1 MNFLL
6 FGILIL
12 INTLTFNVL
21 KVSQKR
27 ADPLLV
33 DRAVKELASKKLPG
47 NLEEEVE
54 IEQVEKPTVADDK
67 VAAVNLSSKSTKPTS
82 IVSPPTAATH
92 RRQFRAN
99 RFLVQVID
107 ENEALE
113 ESAGKSSEEERPL
126 SPESAA
132 YLASSPTT
140 LISNTQSLDCETRA
154 SLQKEF
160 KRHQGLSHQISD
172 VGLRKTD
179 IRDVHF
185 GKTDELSK
193 KSNTNKN
200 DKQNDEMIKEMMDKR
215 AFGLKRSSSGETTL
229 KSDTMTILSQIG
241 KASPIN
247 FWLS

>member
-1 MNFLL
+1 M
-6 FGILIL
+6 
-12 INTLTFNVL
+12 
-21 KVSQKR
+21 
-27 ADPLLV
+27 LV
-33 DRAVKELASKKLPG
+33 DRAVKELASKKLPN

-54 IEQVEKPTVADDK
+54 IEQPEKSVDDDK
-67 VAAVNLSSKSTKPTS
+67 VAATNLSSTLTLTKPTS

-99 RFLVQVID
+99 RFSVQVID

-113 ESAGKSSEEERPL
+113 ESTGKESIEERPL

-172 VGLRKTD
+172 VGLRKMD

-185 GKTDELSK
+185 GKTDEMNK
-193 KSNTNKN
+193 RTNH
-200 DKQNDEMIKEMMDKR
+200 DQQNDEMIKEMIDKR
-215 AFGLKRSSSGETTL
+215 ALGLKRSSSGETTL
-229 KSDTMTILSQIG
+229 KGDTMTILNQIG
-241 KASPIN
+241 MS
-247 FWLS
+247 S